1 LHQDGFIALD
11 LAATPE
17 IKKMLVG
24 KKAIRSY
31 AGDVS
36 IILWF
41 YFYLSSQMPEEH
53 PSPLRVRTFS
63 AS

>member
-1 LHQDGFIALD
+1 MINLSQDGFIALD

-24 KKAIRSY
+24 KKAIRSC

-36 IILWF
+36 II
-41 YFYLSSQMPEEH
+41 
-53 PSPLRVRTFS
+53 S
-63 AS
+63 AVLLFPFLPRCRRDIPHRCV